1 MGRINKSTE
10 GVFVDIVGDTSTIP
24 AYKQFITQESVTDA
38 DQDDRYCLADLVT
51 SYNNGCSVIKVDLQ
65 QLADLEVL
73 IMQIRLRASY
83 KSNVKLYF
91 MNKKSGTVYIYAR
104 CPFYRKYSDINE
116 VRILIDNAEYHTESR
131 DDQAL
136 TMLSGNSNFMGF
148 VYDKLTEV
156 MDKEINENL
165 QEYKKIYKNNLVD

>member
-1 MGRINKSTE
+1 
-10 GVFVDIVGDTSTIP
+10 
-24 AYKQFITQESVTDA
+24 
-38 DQDDRYCLADLVT
+38 
-51 SYNNGCSVIKVDLQ
+51 
-65 QLADLEVL
+65 
-73 IMQIRLRASY
+73 
-83 KSNVKLYF
+83 
-91 MNKKSGTVYIYAR
+91 VYIYAR

-136 TMLSGNSNFMGF
+136 TMLSGNNNFMGF